1 MIGYDRSFS
10 LRFRLNHTIIIIMT
24 KGSRF
29 YYHNCIAVAVV
40 SHNYHFEDMH
50 KHITHCSLRLGGL
63 ELGDWVMLK
72 FFLFWWPPTLLWT

>member
-1 MIGYDRSFS
+1 
-10 LRFRLNHTIIIIMT
+10 MT

-63 ELGDWVMLK
+63 ELDQ
-72 FFLFWWPPTLLWT
+72 FEIRSSSLLDYNYSVRQW